1 MICTRLEGG
10 LGNQLFQYAAG
21 KALAVLHDTDL
32 IFDTGAFEGISSRV
46 TSRHFELGHFSVT
59 GRIAHKGEIQLL
71 PIVRYAPW
79 VFHWMS
85 SWNLHQEKSQNFD
98 LNFFSAPDRTYL
110 SGYWQSHRYFAD
122 VAEEVFQELSN
133 TQPLSRR
140 NEELSK
146 EIAESN
152 SVALHVR
159 RGDYVS
165 LPSAAN
171 YHGAL
176 PLDYYIRAIETVQ
189 HLQAQPRFYVFS
201 DDPIWCAAH
210 LPLGLFETRFVG
222 HNKGDDSWQDLILMS
237 LCHHHIIANSSF
249 SWWGAWLA
257 DQRWGHTIR
266 LVCAPERWFAAR
278 PINFEDRFPDKWKV
292 ISCSQQPQ

>member
-21 KALAVLHDTDL
+21 KALAVLHNTDL
-32 IFDTGAFEGISSRV
+32 IFDTGAFENTSRRV
-46 TSRHFELGHFSVT
+46 TPRHFELGHFSVT
-59 GRIAHKGEIQLL
+59 GRKAHKDEIQLI
-71 PIVRYAPW
+71 PVVRYAPW
-79 VFHWMS
+79 IFHWLS

-98 LNFFSAPDRTYL
+98 HSFFSAPNHTYL
-110 SGYWQSHRYFAD
+110 SGYWQSHRYIAN
-122 VAEEVFQELSN
+122 VAEEVFQELRN
-133 TQPLSRR
+133 TQPLSQR

-159 RGDYVS
+159 RGDYVTLS
-165 LPSAAN
+165 TAAK

-176 PLDYYIRAIETVQ
+176 PLDYSIRALGS
-189 HLQAQPRFYVFS
+189 LQGLLDRPRIYVFS
-201 DDPIWCAAH
+201 DDPEWCAAH
-210 LPLGLFETRFVG
+210 LPLGSTETIFIA
-222 HNKGDDSWQDLILMS
+222 HNCGENSWQDLVLMS

-257 DQRWGHTIR
+257 DQRWGNAGRI
-266 LVCAPERWFAAR
+266 VFAPERWFVTRA
-278 PINFEDRFPDKWKV
+278 INLSDRFPEKWKV
-292 ISCSQQPQ
+292 I

>member
-21 KALAVLHDTDL
+21 KALAVLHNTELILDTKML
-32 IFDTGAFEGISSRV
+32 GNTSSRV
-46 TSRHFELGHFSVT
+46 TPRHFELDCFSVA
-59 GRIAHKGEIQLL
+59 GRMAYKGEIQLL

-79 VFHWMS
+79 IFNCMS
-85 SWNLHQEKSQNFD
+85 SWKLRQERGQDFDPNFH
-98 LNFFSAPDRTYL
+98 LAPDRTYL
-110 SGYWQSHRYFAD
+110 WGYWQSHRYFAD
-122 VAEEVFQELSN
+122 IADALFQELSA

-165 LPSAAN
+165 LSTAAK

-176 PLDYYIRAIETVQ
+176 PLDYYIRALGS
-189 HLQAQPRFYVFS
+189 LQGLLDHPRFYVFS
-201 DDPIWCAAH
+201 DDPAWCAEH
-210 LPLGLFETRFVG
+210 LPLRPKETVFIA
-222 HNKGDDSWQDLILMS
+222 HNHGKNSWQDLVLMS

-257 DQRWGHTIR
+257 DQRWGSANR
-266 LVCAPERWFAAR
+266 LVFAPERWFVAR
-278 PINFEDRFPDKWKV
+278 STNLKDRFPDKWKV
-292 ISCSQQPQ
+292 ISCNQQP